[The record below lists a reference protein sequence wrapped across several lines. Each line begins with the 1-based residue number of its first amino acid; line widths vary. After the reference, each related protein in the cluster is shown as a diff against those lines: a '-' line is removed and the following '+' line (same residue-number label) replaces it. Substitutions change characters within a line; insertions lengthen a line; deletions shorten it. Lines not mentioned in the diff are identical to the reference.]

1 MEIYEFSLLLTATIG
16 LVTTLTYAFL
26 YFKNK
31 DIFLKIWVINGMV
44 LTIGFFIGLFSGE
57 EPYGFM
63 TTSIY
68 QIFLLVSAIPLK
80 YGVNVLLEKPA
91 SKSFVVG
98 EIIVIIWIL
107 VVNSLVIDFVLV
119 SIPISAFLSYVYMN
133 SGLVI
138 YKHGEIRGTGKKIF
152 GFSLI
157 ILGIHYLDYPLLM
170 IIPNFPPWAIYIVG
184 ATIFIAAIGTLIMY
198 HEKIEE
204 KLKIA
209 RDASETANKE
219 KSEFLVNI
227 SHELRTPL
235 NSIIGFAELLYL
247 EDLGM
252 LTEDQKESI
261 QIISESGNILL
272 NLIND
277 ILDISKIESGKV
289 KLEISKFNLN
299 MIINTVCALLKEK
312 LTLKNQELNC
322 KFAKNLSDVIADEQ
336 KIKQILLNLIG
347 NAIKFTLLNGRIDI
361 ETTIS
366 GNNFLVEVSDTG
378 IGISEENIKLL
389 FKKFS
394 RLDNTKKE
402 AIEGTGIGLYFS
414 KLLVKLHDGEIWVT
428 SKINKGSK
436 FSFSIPII
444 KSGKL
449 VDEHF

>member
-1 MEIYEFSLLLTATIG
+1 
-16 LVTTLTYAFL
+16 
-26 YFKNK
+26 
-31 DIFLKIWVINGMV
+31 
-44 LTIGFFIGLFSGE
+44 
-57 EPYGFM
+57 
-63 TTSIY
+63 
-68 QIFLLVSAIPLK
+68 
-80 YGVNVLLEKPA
+80 
-91 SKSFVVG
+91 
-98 EIIVIIWIL
+98 
-107 VVNSLVIDFVLV
+107 
-119 SIPISAFLSYVYMN
+119 MN

-157 ILGIHYLDYPLLM
+157 IFGIHYLDYPLLM

-252 LTEDQKESI
+252 LTEDQKEGI

-299 MIINTVCALLKEK
+299 KIINTVCALLKEK

-361 ETTIS
+361 ETMIS

-414 KLLVKLHDGEIWVT
+414 KLLVKLHGGEIWVT